1 MKPTSYLSALFRPSA
16 PPAGERPP
24 CDFDLISRYFYNC
37 PAEDTCHTIDA
48 ETTADLD
55 LNAVFERIDR
65 TTSKVGQQCL
75 YARMRT
81 LRGEEDAAAFG
92 RSTDCFSRNGELAAS
107 CTKSLSRLTDEDA
120 YGLQS
125 LIFDTPA
132 KVRYFA
138 WVYPLTLLAVA
149 TLLAAPFYP
158 LSLLLFMAIF
168 AVNLYIH
175 YSNKLN
181 VSLYG
186 SAVKQLSLALRTAR
200 ELAVEE
206 VPGTEEATG
215 QIRQVAEVERRSRVV
230 GTQGDS
236 ANELAAIAWLFIELA
251 KVAFNI
257 EVILFQRFIG
267 SITARRDAIHGMFRF
282 IGETD
287 AAISVARLRSE
298 TQTCRPQ
305 FVDGKYLKA
314 EQVVHPLIDG
324 CVPNTLV
331 LDGTGLLLTGSN
343 MSGKTTFIRTLVL
356 NALTAETL
364 DICFAV
370 SYTAPYMRLLSSIRI
385 SDDIAEGT
393 SYYLQEVLTVKRFL
407 EAAQDSAPCL
417 FALDELF
424 KGTNTTERIAAGKA
438 VLSHLPWP
446 AHRAGIDARHRAG
459 GVARQRRLRTAPLP
473 RRGGRRAAGL
483 RLPAAHGAA
492 DDPQRNPHSGT
503 VRLSARA
510 DRRSL
515 CGAGTAAEKTGM
527 TAKPR
532 AGAPASE
539 GRRSCFR
546 FSVSGASG

>member
-1 MKPTSYLSALFRPSA
+1 MYKR
-16 PPAGERPP
+16 
-24 CDFDLISRYFYNC
+24 
-37 PAEDTCHTIDA
+37 
-48 ETTADLD
+48 
-55 LNAVFERIDR
+55 
-65 TTSKVGQQCL
+65 Q
-75 YARMRT
+75 
-81 LRGEEDAAAFG
+81 
-92 RSTDCFSRNGELAAS
+92 
-107 CTKSLSRLTDEDA
+107 
-120 YGLQS
+120 
-125 LIFDTPA
+125 
-132 KVRYFA
+132 
-138 WVYPLTLLAVA
+138 
-149 TLLAAPFYP
+149 
-158 LSLLLFMAIF
+158 
-168 AVNLYIH
+168 IH

-370 SYTAPYMRLLSSIRI
+370 SYTAPVSYTHLTLPT
-385 SDDIAEGT
+385 IA
-393 SYYLQEVLTVKRFL
+393 
-407 EAAQDSAPCL
+407 
-417 FALDELF
+417 
-424 KGTNTTERIAAGKA
+424 
-438 VLSHLPWP
+438 
-446 AHRAGIDARHRAG
+446 
-459 GVARQRRLRTAPLP
+459 
-473 RRGGRRAAGL
+473 
-483 RLPAAHGAA
+483 
-492 DDPQRNPHSGT
+492 
-503 VRLSARA
+503 
-510 DRRSL
+510 
-515 CGAGTAAEKTGM
+515 
-527 TAKPR
+527 
-532 AGAPASE
+532 
-539 GRRSCFR
+539 
-546 FSVSGASG
+546 

>member
-1 MKPTSYLSALFRPSA
+1 M
-16 PPAGERPP
+16 
-24 CDFDLISRYFYNC
+24 
-37 PAEDTCHTIDA
+37 
-48 ETTADLD
+48 
-55 LNAVFERIDR
+55 
-65 TTSKVGQQCL
+65 
-75 YARMRT
+75 
-81 LRGEEDAAAFG
+81 
-92 RSTDCFSRNGELAAS
+92 
-107 CTKSLSRLTDEDA
+107 
-120 YGLQS
+120 
-125 LIFDTPA
+125 
-132 KVRYFA
+132 
-138 WVYPLTLLAVA
+138 A

-158 LSLLLFMAIF
+158 LSLLLFMAVF

-206 VPGTEEATG
+206 VPARRRHRTNPA
-215 QIRQVAEVERRSRVV
+215 VAEVERRSHVV

-324 CVPNTLV
+324 CVPNTLI

-407 EAAQDSAPCL
+407 EAAQDSAPACSPS
-417 FALDELF
+417 
-424 KGTNTTERIAAGKA
+424 TNCSRGRTRPNASPPGKPS
-438 VLSHLPWP
+438 SH
-446 AHRAGIDARHRAG
+446 
-459 GVARQRRLRTAPLP
+459 T
-473 RRGGRRAAGL
+473 
-483 RLPAAHGAA
+483 
-492 DDPQRNPHSGT
+492 S
-503 VRLSARA
+503 
-510 DRRSL
+510 
-515 CGAGTAAEKTGM
+515 TAARTSCWYRR
-527 TAKPR
+527 TT
-532 AGAPASE
+532 SSW
-539 GRRSCFR
+539 RSCSTATATNCTTSAKR
-546 FSVSGASG
+546 WSTGSWSSTTSCTRGR